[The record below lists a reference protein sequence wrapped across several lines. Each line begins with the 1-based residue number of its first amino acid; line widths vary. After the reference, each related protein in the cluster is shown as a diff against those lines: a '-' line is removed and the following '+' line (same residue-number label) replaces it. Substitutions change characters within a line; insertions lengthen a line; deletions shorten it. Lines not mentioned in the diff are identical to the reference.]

1 MGQTVGVAGHRT
13 TYLAPFRFINQIAK
27 GDRIIVTM
35 PYGTFTYVVQY
46 HRIVLPT
53 DVNVVDDVGYE
64 RLVLSACDPI
74 YSATHRWIVFA
85 KLQSSKPAAV
95 DRTGA

>member
-1 MGQTVGVAGHRT
+1 MGQTVGIAGHRT
-13 TYLAPFRFINQIAK
+13 TYLAPFRFINELSK

-53 DVNVVDDVGYE
+53 DVNVVNDVGYE

-85 KLQSSKPAAV
+85 KLQSVTPAAV